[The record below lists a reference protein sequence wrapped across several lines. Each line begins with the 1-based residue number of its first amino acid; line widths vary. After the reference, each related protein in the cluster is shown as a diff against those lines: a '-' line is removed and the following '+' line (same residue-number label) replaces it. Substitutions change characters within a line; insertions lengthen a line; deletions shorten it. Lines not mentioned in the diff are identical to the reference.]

1 MVIGARSLGSDC
13 ATKVI
18 MWSHRKIE
26 MTTSHKKTRA
36 GRKKSVGIR
45 ELKAQ
50 ASAIVTHVSETRAT
64 YEVTRRGKV
73 EALIVPVDVAPNAEL
88 VLSDAAWSDFLAL
101 ARELSKLK
109 TEKSALAELEAMR
122 R

>member
-1 MVIGARSLGSDC
+1 
-13 ATKVI
+13 
-18 MWSHRKIE
+18 
-26 MTTSHKKTRA
+26 MTTSRKKTSA
-36 GRKKSVGIR
+36 KRKTSVGIR

-50 ASAIVTHVSETRAT
+50 ASAIVTRVSETRAT

-73 EALIVPVDVAPNAEL
+73 EALIVPVEAAPNPEL
-88 VLSDAAWSDFLAL
+88 ASGLAAWDELLAL
-101 ARELSKLK
+101 AGELSKLK

>member
-1 MVIGARSLGSDC
+1 
-13 ATKVI
+13 

-26 MTTSHKKTRA
+26 MTTSHKKTSA

-50 ASAIVTHVSETRAT
+50 ASAIVTRVSETRAT